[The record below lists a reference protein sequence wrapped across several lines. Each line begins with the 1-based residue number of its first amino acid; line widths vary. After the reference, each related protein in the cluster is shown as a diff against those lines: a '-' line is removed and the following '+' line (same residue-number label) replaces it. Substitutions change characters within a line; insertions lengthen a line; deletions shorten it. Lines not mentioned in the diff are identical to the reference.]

1 MTNDRH
7 FSVDVAY
14 LADAPCD
21 VSKLLAS
28 LKHLM
33 RRRQAVTN
41 DDTPPADVTRRWGQ
55 SVTWR
60 PTRDDRQSVGLKG
73 AHSTLTGVAER

>member
-14 LADAPCD
+14 LADAASD
-21 VSKLLAS
+21 VSKLLAW

-33 RRRQAVTN
+33 RRRPAVTN
-41 DDTPPADVTRRWGQ
+41 DDTTPAGLIRRWSVKTGTQANQ
-55 SVTWR
+55 SPGDLHAMT
-60 PTRDDRQSVGLKG
+60 LK
-73 AHSTLTGVAER
+73 ALD